1 MLKLIILIWLGL
13 ELIARLISFH
23 YEDVR
28 EHIVLGLQ
36 QNVED
41 FKVNG
46 PKTRTALVVYFILF
60 ILILFLC

>member
-13 ELIARLISFH
+13 ELIARLVSFH

-46 PKTRTALVVYFILF
+46 PKTRTALAVYFILF

>member
-1 MLKLIILIWLGL
+1 MLKLIILILLGL
-13 ELIARLISFH
+13 ELVARLISFH

-28 EHIVLGLQ
+28 EQIALGLQ
-36 QNVED
+36 QNAED

-46 PKTRTALVVYFILF
+46 PKTRTVLAVYFILF

>member
-46 PKTRTALVVYFILF
+46 PKTRIALAVYFILF